1 MKKILVIDEDTDW
14 LFAMECYLT
23 REGYQVVPVRTYE
36 DSFQTMEL
44 FKPGLIF
51 LTIGSHRPDG
61 LLLCRKIT
69 MHDAF
74 GHLPIIL
81 LSIDKTILQS
91 YRDYGAAACLKKPL
105 ALSSLREILHRHGKQ
120 Q

>member
-23 REGYQVVPVRTYE
+23 REGYQVAPVRTYE
-36 DSFQTMEL
+36 DSIRTLEL
-44 FKPGLIF
+44 FRPGMVF
-51 LTIGSHRPDG
+51 LGIRPQRPDG

-74 GHLPIIL
+74 SHLPVIL
-81 LSIDKTILQS
+81 LSVDKTVHRS
-91 YRDYGAAACLKKPL
+91 YKDYGAAACLKKPI
-105 ALSSLREILHRHGKQ
+105 AQSSLREILHRHGK
-120 Q
+120 